1 MYFISFL
8 SVFFSQAFSWVFSVF
23 NNIIVVRTLGPEGQG
38 VIALIISFSG
48 ILATFGNLGLNW
60 SNTYWAARKRALTD
74 TIFSN
79 SMVFSLILMCTVFI
93 LLKGRFIDFANPFID
108 AQFFRIVLLA
118 LPFIVFTQL
127 NQSLLL
133 GLGRM
138 VPYNLISVL
147 RLFFLTVGFALFLII
162 LKESLVFA
170 VWSWFAVC
178 VLVCFLSICFVL
190 KQLENFRFKADRK
203 IFTDSLRIGV
213 RVFLLGLISLLIMRF
228 DFFILRYFKG
238 AESVGYYSIAVLFTE
253 VLLFIPQILGQLI
266 MPRGSMQDSG
276 SLLLALRVNRIAVSY
291 SLILGVVMVFVM
303 RPILLILFGPLFLIA
318 YKSFVFLIPGIIALN
333 CTSTICSYIN
343 GKDGYPTQM
352 ILAAL
357 TAFVVNVLLD
367 LLLIPK
373 YNINGAAVAS
383 SVAYLAST
391 CFCLVYFYY
400 QKKIPVK
407 ELLVLQ
413 RDDVRALKERFIQLL
428 NKNI

>member
-93 LLKGRFIDFANPFID
+93 LLKGPVIDFVNPFID
-108 AQFFRIVLLA
+108 ARFFRIVLLA

-147 RLFFLTVGFALFLII
+147 RLSFLTLGFALFLII
-162 LKESLVFA
+162 LKKSLVSA
-170 VWSWFAVC
+170 VWVWFAVC
-178 VLVCFLSICFVL
+178 VLVCFLSIYFVL

-203 IFTDSLRIGV
+203 IFTDSVRIGV

-238 AESVGYYSIAVLFTE
+238 VESVGYYSIAVLFTE

-291 SLILGVVMVFVM
+291 SLILGVVMVFAM

-343 GKDGYPTQM
+343 GKDGYPAQM

-373 YNINGAAVAS
+373 YNINGAAAAS
-383 SVAYLAST
+383 SAAYLAST

-413 RDDVRALKERFIQLL
+413 RDDVRALKERFTQLL